1 MAKSKMGALVLYCGH
16 RACFTADI
24 TRVGTANVVRSSGPV
39 TMENVNR
46 LDYEHATHHMVDY
59 PEGGFWRPDLGVFV
73 VPESQV
79 KEIKVR

>member
-1 MAKSKMGALVLYCGH
+1 
-16 RACFTADI
+16 
-24 TRVGTANVVRSSGPV
+24 
-39 TMENVNR
+39 
-46 LDYEHATHHMVDY
+46 MVDY